1 MSRFEAAVWDERYRT
16 SGHNL
21 SRPREFL
28 VENLNLFPVTGWGLD
43 VAMGEGH
50 NANLL
55 VERGLQVVGIDF
67 SMVAL
72 QKAHQKF
79 PELNLV
85 LVNLPAVNLAHQFEV
100 ILNFWFLDR
109 EMFPLYRQLLAPG
122 GFLMVETMRFDPD
135 RDQSHL
141 NEEYLLQ
148 PGELLQVFSGWELI
162 VYDENISAMVKGQ
175 QQLAVRMLARKP
187 ADWSKEIR

>member
-1 MSRFEAAVWDERYRT
+1 MSRYKAQEWDDRYQS

-21 SRPREFL
+21 ASPREFL
-28 VENLNLFPVTGWGLD
+28 VESLHHLPQHGWGLD

-55 VERGLQVVGIDF
+55 AERGLKVLGIDF

-72 QKAHQKF
+72 RKAHRIY
-79 PELNLV
+79 PELNLA
-85 LVNLPAVNLAHQFEV
+85 LVNLPAVKLTPHLFDV

-109 EMFPLYRQLLAPG
+109 TMFPLYHQLLKPG
-122 GFLMVETMRFDPD
+122 GFLMIETMRFDPD

-141 NEEYLLQ
+141 RYEYLIQ
-148 PGELLQVFSGWELI
+148 SGELLQSFSGWDFL
-162 VYDENISAMVKGQ
+162 VYDENVQATAKGK
-175 QQLAVRMLARKP
+175 QQLAVRMLAHKP
-187 ADWSKEIR
+187 TDR